1 MPDHPS
7 GHLRPVAVCIVGAG
21 PGGTSVLERL
31 LANVPELLGD
41 RPLHVHVVDPYPP
54 GAGRVWRRAQ
64 SPLLWANS
72 LAADITLFTDEVSTI
87 EGPIRPGPSLAE
99 WAAARAEELRAGRG
113 SAELEPFADELAA
126 CGPTSF
132 PTRPLLSAYLSWFFR
147 AAVARAPANVRVIVH
162 QTTVV
167 DVTDGPRR
175 QRVQLAGRRAPL
187 QVDAVI
193 LAQGHLD
200 AEPTPEEREQIRFAR
215 RHGLAYLPTGYT
227 ADLDLDALRPGEPV
241 LVRGIGLA
249 FVDLMVR
256 LSHGRGG
263 TFERDSAGVLRY
275 RASGRE
281 PLLLAASRRG
291 VPYRSKTGYAWT
303 GERPPLPRYFT
314 VEAAREAADI
324 RPLLGKELAG
334 AHYHRLF
341 TAHRERTTMDWAEFD
356 PAFAAAADPGE
367 VSELVARAVP
377 DPADR
382 FDLARLDRPVWG
394 REFADREAEQGLQG
408 GQGFKELQG
417 LQGLQGI
424 QEFQEF
430 QEWMHA
436 HLEADLRRRHDAAY
450 SQDLAVIYAL
460 LSVYGVVLRLQD
472 AGHTVPDLPRL
483 HGFFSYLASGPPGPR
498 LAEMLALA
506 RAGVVRFV
514 GEDVAI
520 EADEAAGGW
529 RATSPTLPGVRIRA
543 RALVEARLPEPSL
556 NRTRD
561 ALLRR
566 LAARGDASPDSAGRL
581 YTRAGDRR
589 LVDVR
594 GDAHPARFAVGH
606 GVSGGAGS
614 AGFSR
619 PRFDAPSFRV
629 NDALVRGVLDHLRDI
644 GPAADR
650 AADRPEVVP
659 HAARTTHAPRS
670 THATLV
676 TGATQ

>member
-7 GHLRPVAVCIVGAG
+7 GRLRPVAVCIVGAG
-21 PGGTSVLERL
+21 PGGASVLERL
-31 LANVPELLGD
+31 LANAPELLGD

-99 WAAARAEELRAGRG
+99 WAAARTDELREDRG
-113 SAELEPFADELAA
+113 SAELEPFATELAA

-132 PTRPLLSAYLSWFFR
+132 PSRPLLSTYLAWFFR
-147 AAVARAPANVRVIVH
+147 STVEGAPANVRVIVH
-162 QTTVV
+162 QTAVV
-167 DVTDGPRR
+167 DIVDGPRR
-175 QRVQLAGRRAPL
+175 QRVRLAGRRPPL

-200 AEPTPEEREQIRFAR
+200 AEPTAEERERIRFAR
-215 RHGLAYLPTGYT
+215 RHGLAYIPTGYT

-263 TFERDSAGVLRY
+263 AFERDAAGVLRY

-291 VPYRSKTGYAWT
+291 VPYRSKTGYSWT
-303 GERPPLPRYFT
+303 GERPPLPRHFT
-314 VEAAREAADI
+314 VEAARATADVWSLI
-324 RPLLGKELAG
+324 GKELAG

-341 TAHRERTTMDWAEFD
+341 TAHRERTTMEWAEFD
-356 PAFAAAADPGE
+356 AEFAAAADP
-367 VSELVARAVP
+367 SELIARAVP
-377 DPADR
+377 NPDDR
-382 FDLARLDRPVWG
+382 FDRALLDRPAQG
-394 REFADREAEQGLQG
+394 RPFADEDAL
-408 GQGFKELQG
+408 
-417 LQGLQGI
+417 
-424 QEFQEF
+424 

-436 HLEADLRRRHDAAY
+436 HIEADLTRRHDPAY
-450 SQDLAVIYAL
+450 SQDLAVIHAL

-472 AGHTVPDLPRL
+472 AGDPVPDPARL
-483 HGFFSYLASGPPGPR
+483 LGFFSYLASGPPGPR
-498 LAEMLALA
+498 LEELLALA
-506 RAGVVRFV
+506 RAGVIRFL
-514 GEDVAI
+514 GEDVEI
-520 EADEAAGGW
+520 AGDDDTGDW
-529 RATSPTLPGVRIRA
+529 RASSPSLPGVRVHT
-543 RALVEARLPEPSL
+543 RALVEARLPDPSL
-556 NRTRD
+556 ERTRD

-566 LAARGDASPDSAGRL
+566 LAARGEASTDSAGRL
-581 YTRAGDRR
+581 NTRPGDRR
-589 LVDVR
+589 VVNVR
-594 GDAHPARFAVGH
+594 GDAHPGRFAVGH
-606 GVSGGAGS
+606 GVAGGAGS

-619 PRFDAPSFRV
+619 PRFDAPAFRV
-629 NDALVRGVLDHLRDI
+629 NDALVRGVLKHLRGI

-650 AADRPEVVP
+650 ALDRLE
-659 HAARTTHAPRS
+659 
-670 THATLV
+670 LV

>member
-7 GHLRPVAVCIVGAG
+7 GRLRPVAVCIVGAG
-21 PGGTSVLERL
+21 PGGASVLERL

-87 EGPIRPGPSLAE
+87 KGPIRPGPSLAE
-99 WAAARAEELRAGRG
+99 WARARAGELREGQG
-113 SAELEPFADELAA
+113 TDELRPFAAELAA

-132 PTRPLLSAYLSWFFR
+132 PSRPLLSTYLAWFFR
-147 AAVARAPANVRVIVH
+147 TAVEGAPANVRVIVH

-167 DVTDGPRR
+167 DITDGPRR
-175 QRVQLAGRRAPL
+175 QRVQLAGRRPAL

-200 AEPTPEEREQIRFAR
+200 AEPTPTEREQIRFAR
-215 RHGLAYLPTGYT
+215 RHGLAYIPTGYT

-263 TFERDSAGVLRY
+263 TFERDAAGVLRY

-291 VPYRSKTGYAWT
+291 VPYRSKTGYEWV

-314 VEAAREAADI
+314 VETARAAARVGADVW
-324 RPLLGKELAG
+324 PLIGKELAG

-341 TAHRERTTMDWAEFD
+341 TAHRERTTMEWAEFD
-356 PAFAAAADPGE
+356 ARFAAAADP
-367 VSELVARAVP
+367 SELIARAVP

-382 FDLARLDRPVWG
+382 FDRALLDRPVQG
-394 REFADREAEQGLQG
+394 RQFADEDTL
-408 GQGFKELQG
+408 
-417 LQGLQGI
+417 
-424 QEFQEF
+424 

-436 HLEADLRRRHDAAY
+436 HIEADLTRRHDPAY
-450 SQDLAVIYAL
+450 SQDLAVIHAL

-472 AGHTVPDLPRL
+472 AGEPVPDPARL
-483 HGFFSYLASGPPGPR
+483 LGFFSYLASGPPGPR
-498 LAEMLALA
+498 LEELLALA
-506 RAGVVRFV
+506 RAGVIRFL
-514 GEDVAI
+514 GEDVEI
-520 EADEAAGGW
+520 SGDEDAGDW
-529 RATSPTLPGVRIRA
+529 LASSASLPDVRVRA
-543 RALVEARLPEPSL
+543 RALVEARLPDPSL
-556 NRTRD
+556 ERTRD

-566 LAARGDASPDSAGRL
+566 LAARGEACPDATGRL
-581 YTRAGDRR
+581 NTRAGDRR
-589 LVDVR
+589 VVDVH
-594 GDAHPARFAVGH
+594 GDAHPGRFAVGY
-606 GVSGGAGS
+606 GVAGGAGS

-619 PRFDAPSFRV
+619 PRFDAPAFRV
-629 NDALVRGVLDHLRDI
+629 NDALVRGVLDHLRGI

-650 AADRPEVVP
+650 ALDRLE
-659 HAARTTHAPRS
+659 
-670 THATLV
+670 LV

>member
-7 GHLRPVAVCIVGAG
+7 GRLRPVAVCIVGAG

-41 RPLHVHVVDPYPP
+41 RPLHVHIVDPYPP

-72 LAADITLFTDEVSTI
+72 LACDITLFTDEVSTI

-99 WAAARAEELRAGRG
+99 WAADRTEELREGRG
-113 SAELEPFADELAA
+113 ADELEPFAEELAA

-132 PTRPLLSAYLSWFFR
+132 PSRPLLSAYLAWFFR
-147 AAVARAPANVRVIVH
+147 STVEEAPPNVRVIVH
-162 QTTVV
+162 QATVV
-167 DVTDGPRR
+167 DVTEGPRR
-175 QRVQLAGRRAPL
+175 QLVHLAGRRPPL
-187 QVDAVI
+187 RVDAVI

-200 AEPTPEEREQIRFAR
+200 SEPTPHERKQIGFAR

-263 TFERDSAGVLRY
+263 TFERDSTGVLRY

-291 VPYRSKTGYAWT
+291 VPYRSKTGYPWT
-303 GERPPLPRYFT
+303 GERPPLPRHFT
-314 VEAAREAADI
+314 VEAAREADDPW
-324 RPLLGKELAG
+324 PLIGKELAG

-341 TAHRERTTMDWAEFD
+341 TAHGERTTMEWAEFD
-356 PAFAAAADPGE
+356 AEFTAAADP
-367 VSELVARAVP
+367 SELIARAVP

-382 FDLARLDRPVWG
+382 FDQARLDRPVQG
-394 REFADREAEQGLQG
+394 RRFADEGAL
-408 GQGFKELQG
+408 
-417 LQGLQGI
+417 
-424 QEFQEF
+424 

-436 HLEADLRRRHDAAY
+436 HIEADLTRRHDPAY
-450 SQDLAVIYAL
+450 SQDLATIHAL

-472 AGHTVPDLPRL
+472 AGDPVPDTTRL
-483 HGFFSYLASGPPGPR
+483 LGFFSYLASGPPGPR
-498 LAEMLALA
+498 LEELLALA
-506 RAGVVRFV
+506 RAGVIRFL
-514 GEDVAI
+514 GEDVEIA
-520 EADEAAGGW
+520 ADEQAGDW
-529 RATSPTLPGVRIRA
+529 RAASPSLPRARVRA

-556 NRTRD
+556 KRTRD
-561 ALLRR
+561 VLLRR
-566 LAARGDASPDSAGRL
+566 LAARGDASTDSAGRL
-581 YTRAGDRR
+581 CTRADDRR
-589 LVDVR
+589 VVNAR
-594 GDAHPARFAVGH
+594 GDAHPGRFAVGH

-619 PRFDAPSFRV
+619 PRFDAPAFRV
-629 NDALVRGVLDHLRDI
+629 NDALVRGVLNHLRDVD
-644 GPAADR
+644 PAADR
-650 AADRPEVVP
+650 TPDRLE
-659 HAARTTHAPRS
+659 
-670 THATLV
+670 LV
-676 TGATQ
+676 TGATR